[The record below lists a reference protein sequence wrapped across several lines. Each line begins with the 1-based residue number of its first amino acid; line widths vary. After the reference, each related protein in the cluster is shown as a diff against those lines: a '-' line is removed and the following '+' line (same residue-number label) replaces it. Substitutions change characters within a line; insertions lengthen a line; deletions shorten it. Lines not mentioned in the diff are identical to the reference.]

1 MPRRSEPEA
10 HASLPF
16 LVIELDHNAT
26 TKPTPSAVAAMVD
39 ALEHRWH
46 NPSSVHRAGQ
56 AARAQVELA
65 RADLAKLLHVSPR
78 QLVFTSCGTESINL
92 AIRGWL
98 AATSPG
104 TKPILL
110 TSRVEHAAVRDL
122 AEDLAREATQSL
134 GGCEVRWLAID
145 SNGIVDTAALERG
158 VAAVAP
164 RPCMVAAQW
173 ANNETGAI
181 QPVAAIAAACKA
193 HRATFLC
200 DATQWVGKMAIDAEP
215 ACDLLVCS
223 PHKFHGPKGV
233 GILWSSPKARWRPRQ
248 LGTQELGRRGG
259 TENVPGIV
267 GAAAAARDA
276 MQWLA
281 DGLANS
287 TTREQLASWRD
298 HFERDIIARVNAIL
312 PAHWPRAVVN
322 AVDAPRLWNTTN
334 IAFPRLEAEAI
345 LLALSERGVN
355 ASAGAA
361 CSSGSLDPSPV
372 LLAMGIDP
380 ELAHGSVRFSMSRDT
395 TQQELAHAADIVVE
409 VVVRLVASMP

>member
-1 MPRRSEPEA
+1 MTES
-10 HASLPF
+10 
-16 LVIELDHNAT
+16 VIELDHNAT
-26 TKPTPSAVAAMVD
+26 TRPTPSAIAAVVD
-39 ALEHRWH
+39 AMESRWH

-56 AARAQVELA
+56 AARAQVERA
-65 RADLAKLLHVSPR
+65 RQDLANLLNVPPR

-98 AATSPG
+98 APLSPSAS
-104 TKPILL
+104 PLLL
-110 TSRVEHAAVRDL
+110 TSRVEHAAIRDL
-122 AEDLAREATQSL
+122 ADDLSREAAS
-134 GGCEVRWLAID
+134 GRGCDVRWLTVD
-145 SNGIVDTAALERG
+145 SNGLVDVASLEAQL
-158 VAAVAP
+158 VAAAA
-164 RPCMVAAQW
+164 RPCLVAVQW

-181 QPVAAIAAACKA
+181 QPMDALAAACRA

-200 DATQWVGKMAIDAEP
+200 DATQWVGKMPMHPAPPAEP
-215 ACDLLVCS
+215 PCDLLVCS

-233 GILWSSPKARWRPRQ
+233 GILWSSAKARWRPRQ

-259 TENVPGIV
+259 TENVPGIA
-267 GAAAAARDA
+267 GAGAAARDA
-276 MQWLA
+276 IVWLTDPTPRQHRA
-281 DGLANS
+281 
-287 TTREQLASWRD
+287 TWRD
-298 HFERDIIARVNAIL
+298 HFERDIVSRVNAIL

-322 AVDAPRLWNTTN
+322 AAGASRLWNTTN

-395 TQQELAHAADIVVE
+395 TQDELTRAADIVVD
-409 VVVRLVASMP
+409 VVGRLVASMPRT

>member
-1 MPRRSEPEA
+1 
-10 HASLPF
+10 
-16 LVIELDHNAT
+16 VIELDHNAT

-39 ALEHRWH
+39 ALQERWH

-122 AEDLAREATQSL
+122 AEDLAREAAQSS

-145 SNGIVDTAALERG
+145 SNGVVDVGALEREFTAI
-158 VAAVAP
+158 VP
-164 RPCMVAAQW
+164 RPCLVAAQW

-200 DATQWVGKMAIDAEP
+200 DATQWVGKMPIDSEP
-215 ACDLLVCS
+215 TCDLLVCS

-233 GILWSSPKARWRPRQ
+233 GILWSSSKARWRPRQ

-276 MQWLA
+276 IGWLG
-281 DGLANS
+281 DGLGDAGA
-287 TTREQLASWRD
+287 RERLASWRD

-322 AVDAPRLWNTTN
+322 AAGAPRLWNTTN

-395 TQQELAHAADIVVE
+395 TREELAHAADVVVE
-409 VVVRLVASMP
+409 VVGRLVASMPG

>member
-1 MPRRSEPEA
+1 M
-10 HASLPF
+10 
-16 LVIELDHNAT
+16 IELDHNAT
-26 TKPTPSAVAAMVD
+26 TRPTPSAVAAMVD

-56 AARAQVELA
+56 GARALVELA

-78 QLVFTSCGTESINL
+78 QLIFTSCGTESINL
-92 AIRGWL
+92 AVRGWL
-98 AATSPG
+98 AALAPG
-104 TKPILL
+104 ARPLLL

-122 AEDLAREATQSL
+122 AEDLAREASQTP
-134 GGCEVRWLAID
+134 GAGCEVRWLAID
-145 SNGIVDTAALERG
+145 SNGVLDIAALDREL
-158 VAAVAP
+158 AAASASP
-164 RPCMVAAQW
+164 PSRPCLVAAQW

-181 QPVAAIAAACKA
+181 QPVDAIAAACKA

-200 DATQWVGKMAIDAEP
+200 DATQWVGKMPMHAGPAAEP

-233 GILWSSPKARWRPRQ
+233 GLLWSSSKARWRPRQ

-267 GAAAAARDA
+267 GAGAAANDA
-276 MQWLA
+276 MRWLA
-281 DGLANS
+281 DETARVRLAG
-287 TTREQLASWRD
+287 WRD
-298 HFERDIIARVNAIL
+298 AFERDVIARVNAIL
-312 PAHWPRAVVN
+312 PSHWPRAVVN
-322 AVDAPRLWNTTN
+322 AAGAPRLWNTTN

-345 LLALSERGVN
+345 LLGLSERGVN

-395 TQQELAHAADIVVE
+395 TQSDLNEAADIVVE
-409 VVVRLVASMP
+409 VVGRLVASMPT

>member
-1 MPRRSEPEA
+1 M
-10 HASLPF
+10 
-16 LVIELDHNAT
+16 IELDHNAT

-39 ALEHRWH
+39 ALQERWH

-65 RADLAKLLHVSPR
+65 RADLAKLLCVSPR

-104 TKPILL
+104 TKPVLL

-122 AEDLAREATQSL
+122 AEDLAREATQSH
-134 GGCEVRWLAID
+134 GGCEVRWLAIG
-145 SNGIVDTAALERG
+145 SNGVVDVAALEREL
-158 VAAVAP
+158 VDAAGSSQS
-164 RPCMVAAQW
+164 RPCLVAAQW

-181 QPVAAIAAACKA
+181 QPVAAIAATCKA

-200 DATQWVGKMAIDAEP
+200 DATQWVGKMPMHPGPTAEP

-223 PHKFHGPKGV
+223 LHKFHGPKGV

-281 DGLANS
+281 DAA
-287 TTREQLASWRD
+287 TREHLASSRD
-298 HFERDIIARVNAIL
+298 AFERDIIARVNAIL

-322 AVDAPRLWNTTN
+322 AAGAPRLWNTTN

-395 TQQELAHAADIVVE
+395 TREELAHAADIVVE
-409 VVVRLVASMP
+409 VVGRLVASMPGT

>member
-1 MPRRSEPEA
+1 M
-10 HASLPF
+10 
-16 LVIELDHNAT
+16 IELDHNAT

-39 ALEHRWH
+39 ALQERWH

-65 RADLAKLLHVSPR
+65 RADVAKLLGVSPR

-98 AATSPG
+98 AATLPG
-104 TKPILL
+104 AKPVLL

-122 AEDLAREATQSL
+122 AEDLSREATQLS
-134 GGCEVRWLAID
+134 GGCEVRWLTID
-145 SNGIVDTAALERG
+145 SNGVVDVAALERELTAI
-158 VAAVAP
+158 VP
-164 RPCMVAAQW
+164 RPCLVAAQW

-181 QPVAAIAAACKA
+181 QPVAAIAAACKVQ
-193 HRATFLC
+193 RATFLC
-200 DATQWVGKMAIDAEP
+200 DATQWVGKMPIDSEP
-215 ACDLLVCS
+215 VCDLLVCS

-233 GILWSSPKARWRPRQ
+233 GVLWSSPKARWRPRQ

-276 MQWLA
+276 IGWLG
-281 DGLANS
+281 DGLGDAGA
-287 TTREQLASWRD
+287 RERLASWRD
-298 HFERDIIARVNAIL
+298 HFERDIVARVNAIL
-312 PAHWPRAVVN
+312 PAQWPRAVVN
-322 AVDAPRLWNTTN
+322 AAGAPRLWNTTN

-395 TQQELAHAADIVVE
+395 TQEELAHAAEVVVE
-409 VVVRLVASMP
+409 VVGRLVASMPGT

>member
-1 MPRRSEPEA
+1 M
-10 HASLPF
+10 
-16 LVIELDHNAT
+16 IELDHNAT
-26 TKPTPSAVAAMVD
+26 TKPTPSAVAAVVD
-39 ALEHRWH
+39 ALEQRWH

-65 RADLAKLLHVSPR
+65 RADIAKLLCVSPR

-92 AIRGWL
+92 AVRGWL
-98 AATSPG
+98 AAASPG

-122 AEDLAREATQSL
+122 AEDLARDAAQSP
-134 GGCEVRWLAID
+134 GAGCEVRWLAID
-145 SNGIVDTAALERG
+145 SNGVVDVAALERELG
-158 VAAVAP
+158 DAGSSQP
-164 RPCMVAAQW
+164 RPCLVAAQW

-181 QPVAAIAAACKA
+181 QPVDAIHAACKA

-200 DATQWVGKMAIDAEP
+200 DATQWVGKMPLAQEP
-215 ACDLLVCS
+215 PCDLLVCS
-223 PHKFHGPKGV
+223 AHKFHGPKGV
-233 GILWSSPKARWRPRQ
+233 GILWSSPRARWRPRQ

-259 TENVPGIV
+259 TENVPGIA

-276 MQWLA
+276 MQWLEQSA
-281 DGLANS
+281 ARD
-287 TTREQLASWRD
+287 QLASWRNA
-298 HFERDIIARVNAIL
+298 FERDIIARVNAIL
-312 PAHWPRAVVN
+312 PAQWPRAVVN
-322 AVDAPRLWNTTN
+322 AAGAPRLWNTTN

-380 ELAHGSVRFSMSRDT
+380 ELAHGSVRFSMSRHT
-395 TQQELAHAADIVVE
+395 TREELARAGDIVVE
-409 VVVRLVASMP
+409 VVTRLVASMPG

>member
-1 MPRRSEPEA
+1 M
-10 HASLPF
+10 
-16 LVIELDHNAT
+16 IELDHNAT

-39 ALEHRWH
+39 ALQERWH

-65 RADLAKLLHVSPR
+65 RADLAKLLGVSAR

-98 AATSPG
+98 AATLPG
-104 TKPILL
+104 AKPVLL

-122 AEDLAREATQSL
+122 AEDLTREATQSH

-145 SNGIVDTAALERG
+145 SNGVVDVAALEREL
-158 VAAVAP
+158 AAIAP
-164 RPCMVAAQW
+164 RPCLVAVQW

-181 QPVAAIAAACKA
+181 QPVDAMGAACKA

-200 DATQWVGKMAIDAEP
+200 DATQWVGKMPMHSGPTGEP

-248 LGTQELGRRGG
+248 IGTQELGRRGG

-276 MQWLA
+276 IDWLGDA
-281 DGLANS
+281 AA
-287 TTREQLASWRD
+287 RAQLGSWRD

-322 AVDAPRLWNTTN
+322 AAGAPRLWNTTN

-380 ELAHGSVRFSMSRDT
+380 ELAHGSVRFSMSRET
-395 TQQELAHAADIVVE
+395 TQEELTRAADVVVE
-409 VVVRLVASMP
+409 VVGRLVASMP